1 MKLPSGS
8 YAGVISVREEWGLA
22 TTIERPRVATSD
34 VLEEK
39 KKLKKSLFRW
49 DLALFSICAL
59 VGIDTLGAAASFGT
73 QTLFWLVFL
82 SVFFLIPYA
91 LITAELGTT
100 YPVEGA
106 VYEWVRLA
114 YGHLAGGVT
123 AVVYWIANPVWLGGT
138 LAATAVAAM
147 DALWGTKING
157 NTGLAIVVGL
167 AFVWIAITMNILS
180 LRNMKWV
187 PALGTV
193 VRLVLLAL
201 FGLLVI
207 GSIAGG
213 HHAGGISGG
222 DLAPTAAV
230 FVGVLGVLIFNY
242 VGFELQSNASEE
254 MGDPRRDVPKSIGVT
269 WLVGTLAYLI
279 PVAGILLVLSSKDIT
294 NVGGFVSG
302 YQAVVTNVVGSG
314 AANVLNGIV
323 GLAVVFSLMAGGVVW
338 LMGADRAMAIGSAAG
353 SGPRALGHF
362 SKRFGTP
369 VTVNVLSGI
378 LATIFMVGTFL
389 FTSGNLQSFFK
400 VVLGLVISTTTFSY
414 LLVFPAV
421 ITLRRKFGTAGRGFR
436 IPGGAATVWL
446 CAILCEFFIV
456 AATVFSLWPGI
467 CTANGCF
474 SGDATAAQGSMSRLA
489 YEAVV
494 LGTMALILGIGVV
507 FWAIGRSRQTND
519 QPVLQEGA
527 S

>member
-1 MKLPSGS
+1 M
-8 YAGVISVREEWGLA
+8 
-22 TTIERPRVATSD
+22 
-34 VLEEK
+34 EEK
-39 KKLKKSLFRW
+39 RKLKKSLFRW
-49 DLALFSICAL
+49 DLALFSICAV
-59 VGIDTLGAAASFGT
+59 VGIDTLGQAASFGT

-82 SVFFLIPYA
+82 SVFFLIPYG
-91 LITAELGTT
+91 LIVAELGTH

-106 VYEWVRLA
+106 VYEWVRMA

-138 LAATAVAAM
+138 LAVTAVAAM
-147 DALWGTKING
+147 DALWGTKIGG

-167 AFVWIAITMNILS
+167 LFIWIAITMNILS
-180 LRNMKWV
+180 LRQMKWV
-187 PALGTV
+187 PGLGTIL
-193 VRLVLLAL
+193 RIVLLAL
-201 FGLLVI
+201 FGVLVI

-213 HHAGGISGG
+213 HHAGSISGG
-222 DLAPTAAV
+222 DLFPTTAV

-254 MGDPRRDVPKSIGVT
+254 MGDPQRDVPRAIGVT

-302 YQAVVTNVVGSG
+302 YQAVVTNVVGST

-338 LMGADRAMAIGSAAG
+338 LMGADRAMAIGSLAG
-353 SGPRALGHF
+353 SGPRFLGYF

-369 VTVNVLSGI
+369 VPVNVLSGV
-378 LATIFMVGTFL
+378 LATVFMVLAFL
-389 FTSGNLQSFFK
+389 ITSGDLQSFFK

-414 LLVFPAV
+414 ILVFPAI
-421 ITLRRKFGTAGRGFR
+421 ITLRRKYGTSGRGYR
-436 IPGGAATVWL
+436 IPGGAPVVWIM
-446 CAILCEFFIV
+446 AILCEFFIV
-456 AATVFSLWPGI
+456 AATVFSLWPGL

-474 SGDATAAQGSMSRLA
+474 SADATAAQGNLSRGT
-489 YEAVV
+489 YELVV
-494 LGTMALILGIGVV
+494 LGTMALIIALGVA
-507 FWAIGRSRQTND
+507 FWAIGRSRQTGALPERVD
-519 QPVLQEGA
+519 ELSPTPVR
-527 S
+527 

>member
-1 MKLPSGS
+1 M
-8 YAGVISVREEWGLA
+8 A
-22 TTIERPRVATSD
+22 TTIERPAVATSD

-59 VGIDTLGAAASFGT
+59 VGIDTLGQAASFGT

-82 SVFFLIPYA
+82 SVFFLVPYG
-91 LITAELGTT
+91 LITAELGTRF
-100 YPVEGA
+100 PVEGA
-106 VYEWVRLA
+106 VYEWVRMA

-147 DALWGTKING
+147 DALWGTKISG
-157 NTGLAIVVGL
+157 NTGLSILVGL
-167 AFVWIAITMNILS
+167 AFVWIAVGMNILS

-201 FGLLVI
+201 FGLLVV

-213 HHAGGISGG
+213 HHAGSISGG
-222 DLAPTAAV
+222 DLLPTMAV

-242 VGFELQSNASEE
+242 VGFEVQSNASEE
-254 MGDPRRDVPKSIGVT
+254 MGDPQRDVPRSIAVT

-294 NVGGFVSG
+294 NVGGFVAG
-302 YQAVVTNVVGSG
+302 YQAVVTNVVGST
-314 AANVLNGIV
+314 AANILNGIV

-338 LMGADRAMAIGSAAG
+338 LMGSDRAMAIGALAG
-353 SGPRALGHF
+353 SGPRPWGIF
-362 SKRFGTP
+362 SRRFGTP
-369 VTVNVLSGI
+369 VNVNVSSGI
-378 LATIFMVGTFL
+378 IATIFMVGTFL
-389 FTSGNLQSFFK
+389 FTSGNLQTFFK

-414 LLVFPAV
+414 ILVFPAI
-421 ITLRRKFGTAGRGFR
+421 ITLRRKFGTAGRGYR
-436 IPGGAATVWL
+436 IPGGAPAVWL
-446 CAILCEFFIV
+446 CAILAEFFII
-456 AATVFSLWPGI
+456 AATVFSLWPGL

-474 SGDATAAQGSMSRLA
+474 SADATASQGGMSRLA

-494 LGTMALILGIGVV
+494 LGTMALIIGVGVV
-507 FWAIGRSRQTND
+507 FWAMGRNRQTSD
-519 QPVLQEGA
+519 MPVLEESPAPGTP
-527 S
+527 